1 MQVFLASLPL
11 QGRRVVVVGGGEPG
25 LAKAR
30 LIARTPA
37 ELIWF
42 APDSVPA
49 EVERPKGLEPLP
61 RWPEPEELDGAR
73 LVFLAVFD
81 APETAALAREARA
94 RGALVNV
101 VDRPELCDFHT
112 PALVDRGDVVVGVA
126 TGGSAPILARDLR
139 ARIEAALPEG
149 LGTLAALAGEIRET
163 VKTTIADPL
172 QRRRYWERAFRG
184 RAADL
189 AAAGEIEA
197 ARQELRRLM
206 TAQTPAQ
213 GSVWFVTAPADPEL
227 LTLKALR
234 VLQDADVLVYDRGTP
249 ETVVDCVRRDAR
261 RVQVGGHDD
270 AAALL
275 AREAAEGFRVVRL
288 TRGDASAEAQALRDA
303 GVETYGAP
311 RA

>member
-30 LIARTPA
+30 LMARTPA
-37 ELIWF
+37 ELVWF
-42 APDSVPA
+42 APDAVPA
-49 EVERPKGLEPLP
+49 EVDRPNGHAPLP

-149 LGTLAALAGEIRET
+149 LAALAALAGEIRDT

-189 AAAGEIEA
+189 AAAGEVEA
-197 ARQELRRLM
+197 ARAELNRLM
-206 TAQTPAQ
+206 GAEATPQ
-213 GSVWFVTAPADPEL
+213 GSVWFVGAPADPEL

-234 VLQDADVLVYDRGTP
+234 VLQDADVLVYDAGTA
-249 ETVVDCVRRDAR
+249 EAVVDSVRRDAR
-261 RVQVGGHDD
+261 RVQLDAGAD
-270 AAALL
+270 AAGLL
-275 AREAAEGFRVVRL
+275 AKEAAEGFRVVRL
-288 TRGDASAEAQALRDA
+288 TAADVAAELQALRAA
-303 GVETYGAP
+303 GVETRQAP
-311 RA
+311 